1 MCPPRPDETPL
12 TENADMHIHSSS
24 FVRCFAAAVLPLL
37 LLTAMC
43 SARAKKDVLQF
54 TNGDRVTCE
63 IIKLARVKSG

>member
-1 MCPPRPDETPL
+1 MPATPGETLL
-12 TENADMHIHSSS
+12 TKNADMHIHNSS
-24 FVRCFAAAVLPLL
+24 FVRCFAAAVMLLL

-63 IIKLARVKSG
+63 IIKL